1 MTKTYSNTPLP
12 AVVEGYKVPPSFSP
26 DSYALNLASNIL
38 AQGESSL
45 LYQALVYK
53 DRIAVA
59 SAGFGNFT
67 EDPNLFW
74 AFAVMNQGHSADEGQ
89 KAIDAVLGKLKDQP
103 MDAKDLEKAKN
114 QLVSSF
120 ILGRQTDQAKA
131 DAIGDAAVI
140 GKDANLVNSQ
150 LEHFLK
156 VTPEDIQR
164 VSKQY
169 FAKESET
176 VLLVSAPT
184 AASKEGSQK

>member
-1 MTKTYSNTPLP
+1 MKKTYTNTPLP
-12 AVVEGYKVPPSFSP
+12 AVVQGYKVPPSFSP

-45 LYQALVYK
+45 LYQALVYNQ
-53 DRIAVA
+53 RIAVA

-74 AFAVMNQGHSADEGQ
+74 AFAIMNQGHTAEEGE
-89 KAIDAVLGKLKDQP
+89 KAIDAVLGTLKAQP
-103 MDAKDLEKAKN
+103 IDAKELEKAKN
-114 QLVSSF
+114 QIVSSF

-140 GKDANLVNSQ
+140 GKDPNLVNSQ

-156 VTPEDIQR
+156 VTPEDVQR

-176 VLLVSAPT
+176 VLLVSPP
-184 AASKEGSQK
+184 AAGKEGSQK